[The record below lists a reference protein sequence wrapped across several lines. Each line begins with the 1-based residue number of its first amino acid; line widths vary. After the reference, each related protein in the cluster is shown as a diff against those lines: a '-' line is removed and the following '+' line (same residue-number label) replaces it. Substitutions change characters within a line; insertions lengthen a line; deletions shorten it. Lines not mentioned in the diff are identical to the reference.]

1 MLSVFIGSAR
11 AFSIMESRAFI
22 SLTIRSVN
30 KSAPPHSLTRQMWP
44 QWLANLAAW
53 ELTVIFID
61 CFKSRVL
68 SVAANRHEGSW
79 SNVYPGSVSSV
90 PCPVYHTQRTLSASC
105 SVYHFPCLPS
115 PVPPCLAHSH
125 DKHFFWLCFSV
136 SGVCVFWLFC
146 CFHNFL
152 IKICCSSCK

>member
-30 KSAPPHSLTRQMWP
+30 KSPPAPQSLTRQMWP

-61 CFKSRVL
+61 CFKSRGL
-68 SVAANRHEGSW
+68 SVAANRRRQLEQRLSW
-79 SNVYPGSVSSV
+79 LCVICSMSRMPYTTYTLVS
-90 PCPVYHTQRTLSASC
+90 
-105 SVYHFPCLPS
+105 FPP
-115 PVPPCLAHSH
+115 PPCFPHSH

>member
-11 AFSIMESRAFI
+11 AFSITESRAFI

-115 PVPPCLAHSH
+115 PPPSLLGPQSWQTFFLALLFS
-125 DKHFFWLCFSV
+125 FGCLCFLALL
-136 SGVCVFWLFC
+136 LFSQ
-146 CFHNFL
+146 FFN
-152 IKICCSSCK
+152 